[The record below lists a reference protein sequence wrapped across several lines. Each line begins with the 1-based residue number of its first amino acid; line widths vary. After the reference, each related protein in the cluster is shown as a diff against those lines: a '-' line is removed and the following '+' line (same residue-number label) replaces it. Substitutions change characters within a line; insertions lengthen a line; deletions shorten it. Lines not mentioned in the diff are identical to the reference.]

1 MGAIT
6 MSQYQLVVFDWD
18 GTLMDSTRDIVRAIQ
33 AACLDVGLPVPD
45 DTQASWVIGLSL
57 DEALRHVTPDLSPE
71 QRPYYL
77 ERYRYHYLKRDSE
90 LALFDGVLPMLE
102 DLRGKGVELA
112 VATGKSRVGL
122 NRALEATGLG
132 PYFSVTRCADETF
145 GKPHPGMLL
154 EIMDKLGAAPDSV
167 LMVGDTSHD
176 LNMAANAGI
185 HGLGVSYG
193 AHAED
198 ELRQH
203 PHQDILSD
211 VLSVEQWLS
220 QRTRGWA

>member
-1 MGAIT
+1 
-6 MSQYQLVVFDWD
+6 
-18 GTLMDSTRDIVRAIQ
+18 
-33 AACLDVGLPVPD
+33 
-45 DTQASWVIGLSL
+45 
-57 DEALRHVTPDLSPE
+57 
-71 QRPYYL
+71 
-77 ERYRYHYLKRDSE
+77 
-90 LALFDGVLPMLE
+90 
-102 DLRGKGVELA
+102 
-112 VATGKSRVGL
+112 
-122 NRALEATGLG
+122 
-132 PYFSVTRCADETF
+132 VTRCADETF

-154 EIMDKLGAAPDSV
+154 EIMDELGAAPDSV

-193 AHAED
+193 AHPED